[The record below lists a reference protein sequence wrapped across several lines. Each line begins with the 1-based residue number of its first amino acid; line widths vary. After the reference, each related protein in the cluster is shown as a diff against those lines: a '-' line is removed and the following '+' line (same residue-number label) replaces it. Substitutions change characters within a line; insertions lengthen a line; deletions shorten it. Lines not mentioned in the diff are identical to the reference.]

1 MREILFRGKEKGQW
15 VYGYY
20 WKFEQNGTEAHVI
33 KDGAD
38 NLLKFNHICEP
49 ESIGQYTGLT
59 DKNGKKIF
67 EGDILKSFFRRRP
80 IISVVKYGAFRP
92 DFFYACA
99 EDKGYDI
106 NKKIYGLFA
115 KDNNGEEMMFAED
128 MHLTEIIG
136 NVHDNPELLGGD
148 AGD

>member
-33 KDGAD
+33 RDGAD

-67 EGDILKSFFRRRP
+67 EGDIIKHYGKSLLGDPISDIGVVTWDCDECFLFRT
-80 IISVVKYGAFRP
+80 SLSG
-92 DFFYACA
+92 
-99 EDKGYDI
+99 
-106 NKKIYGLFA
+106 
-115 KDNNGEEMMFAED
+115 KDQLMSRKDTVEV
-128 MHLTEIIG
+128 LG
-136 NVHDNPELLGGD
+136 NIHDNPELVEGD
-148 AGD
+148 ADD

>member
-20 WKFEQNGTEAHVI
+20 WKFEQNGKEVHVI
-33 KDGAD
+33 RDGAD

-67 EGDILKSFFRRRP
+67 EGDIISYFGRDLLNSEVVFYKNAFMFRF
-80 IISVVKYGAFRP
+80 ISEYVQKIRQQKYDLIFQNVSI
-92 DFFYACA
+92 C
-99 EDKGYDI
+99 
-106 NKKIYGLFA
+106 
-115 KDNNGEEMMFAED
+115 GEV
-128 MHLTEIIG
+128 IG
-136 NVHDNPELLGGD
+136 NIHDNPELVEG
-148 AGD
+148 